1 MASPD
6 WLHWVSLGSG
16 LPIDGVFDLFSDPYG
31 AWDKFK
37 NGNTNSTNK
46 EVADENLAYQRERAK
61 IEDERYEEETAYN
74 RVFAEDERD
83 YNRAFAEDERD
94 YNRAFA
100 EDERAYQREWAA
112 DEREYNR
119 ALQQQLFEREDTA
132 ISRQAN
138 ELSRLGI
145 NPLSQNLNGLGS
157 GSVVSSSPAGSSAY
171 SGLSAPSGVAP
182 TSSGRGGQALHNDFQ
197 MQDEGMLSILST
209 VGSLISGLNGVAT
222 QGIQRDSLQL
232 QNDRQYLENLIL
244 AHEHG
249 IDYINTGRYKNRN
262 LRTGIEGTWENEVFE
277 HSKGIKNYENY
288 NKIREYENSWNRGYY
303 DSDSPQLRVFKEL
316 TTENYPKMIE
326 RIATNLSKSFDSLAD
341 MKNGNTFDFFKKF
354 MSLF

>member
-6 WLHWVSLGSG
+6 WLHWVSLGTG
-16 LPIDGVFDLFSDPYG
+16 LPIDGIYDLFSDPYDS
-31 AWDKFK
+31 WDKFK
-37 NGNTNSTNK
+37 NGDTNSTNK
-46 EVADENLAYQRERAK
+46 EVADENLAYQRERAE
-61 IEDERYEEETAYN
+61 IEDKRYEEETS
-74 RVFAEDERD
+74 

-145 NPLSQNLNGLGS
+145 NPLSQNMNGLGA
-157 GSVVSSSPAGSSAY
+157 GSVVSSSPAGISAY
-171 SGLSAPSGVAP
+171 SGSFAP
-182 TSSGRGGQALHNDFQ
+182 TSSGRGGQALHNDFR
-197 MQDEGMLSILST
+197 MQDEGMLSIIST
-209 VGSLISGLNGVAT
+209 VGSLISGLNGVQT

-232 QNDRQYLENLIL
+232 QNDRQYLENLVF

-249 IDYINTGRYKNRN
+249 IDYLNTGRYKNKN
-262 LRTGIEGTWENEVFE
+262 IRTGIEGSWEDEVFKN
-277 HSKGIKNYENY
+277 SKGVKNYENY

-303 DSDSPQLRVFKEL
+303 ETDSPQLRVFKEL
-316 TTENYPKMIE
+316 TSENYPKMID

-341 MKNGNTFDFFKKF
+341 MKKGNTFDFFKKF

>member
-1 MASPD
+1 MASPE
-6 WLHWVSLGSG
+6 WLHWLSLGTG
-16 LPIDGVFDLFSDPYG
+16 LPIDGVYDLFSDPYG
-31 AWDKFK
+31 SWDSFK
-37 NGNTNSTNK
+37 NGDTNSTNK
-46 EVADENLAYQRERAK
+46 EIADENLAYQRERAQ
-61 IEDERYEEETAYN
+61 IEDERYEEET
-74 RVFAEDERD
+74 E

-100 EDERAYQREWAA
+100 EDERAYNRAFAEDERAYQREWAL

-145 NPLSQNLNGLGS
+145 NPLSYSLNGLGA
-157 GSVVSSSPAGSSAY
+157 GSVVSSSPAGTSAY
-171 SGLSAPSGVAP
+171 SGSSSPSGVAP
-182 TSSGRGGQALHNDFQ
+182 TSSGRGGQALHNDFR

-209 VGSLISGLNGVAT
+209 VGSLISSLNGVET

-232 QNDRQYLENLIL
+232 ENDRQFLENLVF

-249 IDYINTGRYKNRN
+249 IDYLNTGGYKNRN
-262 LRTGIEGTWENEVFE
+262 IRTGVEGSWENEVFE

-303 DSDSPQLRVFKEL
+303 ESDSPQLRIFKEL
-316 TTENYPKMIE
+316 TSENYPKMID
-326 RIATNLSKSFDSLAD
+326 RIATNLSESFDSLAD
-341 MKNGNTFDFFKKF
+341 MKNGNTFDFIKKF
-354 MSLF
+354 RSLF

>member
-16 LPIDGVFDLFSDPYG
+16 LPIDGIYDLFSDPYDS
-31 AWDKFK
+31 WDKFK
-37 NGNTNSTNK
+37 NGDTNSTNK
-46 EVADENLAYQRERAK
+46 EVAAENLAYQRERAE
-61 IEDERYEEETAYN
+61 IEDKRYEEETS
-74 RVFAEDERD
+74 

-145 NPLSQNLNGLGS
+145 NPLSQNMNGLGA
-157 GSVVSSSPAGSSAY
+157 GSVVSSSPAGTSAY
-171 SGLSAPSGVAP
+171 SGSSAP
-182 TSSGRGGQALHNDFQ
+182 TSSGRGGQALHNDFR
-197 MQDEGMLSILST
+197 MQDEGMLSIIST
-209 VGSLISGLNGVAT
+209 VGSLISGLNGVQT

-232 QNDRQYLENLIL
+232 QNDRQYLENLVF

-249 IDYINTGRYKNRN
+249 IDYLNTGRYKNKN
-262 LRTGIEGTWENEVFE
+262 IRTGIEGSWEDEVFKN
-277 HSKGIKNYENY
+277 SKGVKNYENY

-303 DSDSPQLRVFKEL
+303 ETDSPQLRVFKEL
-316 TTENYPKMIE
+316 TSENYPKMID

-341 MKNGNTFDFFKKF
+341 MKKGNTFDFFKKF